1 VSFFV
6 PLVVDG
12 ALAGMVYALVALAF
26 VLVYKASRMINFAL
40 GEWVMLGARLV
51 ATGVHAL
58 GLPLVGGVGLG
69 VAGMVALAITFNRG
83 VVRPLVARPLIS
95 LLMVT
100 IGLGILMRGA
110 TVVIFA
116 GVPSRIPLPDLP
128 VPTILGVSIAPEKL
142 LAAAVAVVCIS
153 GVTWFFRA
161 TRTGVALRAMA
172 DDQQTALAV
181 GIDVHRHLGLTWAM
195 AGGLAAVAGTLWS
208 VASGGGFSLVLLGLK
223 VFPIVVVG
231 GLDSIPGTIV
241 SAVAMG
247 VLESLTVGY
256 LDPVVGAGFSTVV
269 SYVVLLAVLLIRP
282 YGLFGR
288 PAIERI

>member
-51 ATGVHAL
+51 AAGIHAFGLSL
-58 GLPLVGGVGLG
+58 GGGVAVGI
-69 VAGMVALAITFNRG
+69 AGMVALAMAFNRG
-83 VVRPLVARPLIS
+83 VVRPLVGRPLIS

-100 IGLGILMRGA
+100 IGLGILLRGA
-110 TVVIFA
+110 TTLIFA
-116 GVPSRIPLPDLP
+116 GVPSRIPLPALP
-128 VPTILGVSIAPEKL
+128 APTILGVSVAPEKL
-142 LAAAVAVVCIS
+142 LAATVAMVCI
-153 GVTWFFRA
+153 GAVTWFFRA
-161 TRTGVALRAMA
+161 TRTGLALRAMA

-181 GIDVHRHLGLTWAM
+181 GIDVHRHLGVTWAM

-208 VASGGGFSLVLLGLK
+208 VASGGGFSVVLLGLR

-241 SAVAMG
+241 SAVLMG

-256 LDPVVGAGFSTVV
+256 LDPVLGTGFSTVV
-269 SYVVLLAVLLIRP
+269 SYVVLLVVLLLRP
-282 YGLFGR
+282 YGLLGR
-288 PAIERI
+288 PAVERI

>member
-1 VSFFV
+1 MSFFV

-40 GEWVMLGARLV
+40 GEWLMLGARLV
-51 ATGVHAL
+51 ATGIHTL
-58 GLPLVGGVGLG
+58 GLSLVGGVGLG
-69 VAGMVALAITFNRG
+69 VVGMVALAVAFNRG

-110 TVVIFA
+110 TTLIFA
-116 GVPSRIPLPDLP
+116 GVPSRIPMPTLPT
-128 VPTILGVSIAPEKL
+128 PTILGVSVAPEKL

-153 GVTWFFRA
+153 GVTWFFRT
-161 TRTGVALRAMA
+161 TRTGLALRAMA

-231 GLDSIPGTIV
+231 GLDSIPGTLI

-256 LDPVVGAGFSTVV
+256 LDPVLGTGFSTVV
-269 SYVVLLAVLLIRP
+269 SYVVLLAVLLLRP
-282 YGLFGR
+282 YGLLGR
-288 PAIERI
+288 PAVERV

>member
-1 VSFFV
+1 MTFFV
-6 PLVVDG
+6 LLIVEG

-40 GEWVMLGARLV
+40 GEWVVLGARLV
-51 ATGVHAL
+51 ATGAQVL
-58 GLPLVGGVGLG
+58 GLSLGGAVGLG
-69 VAGMVALAITFNRG
+69 IAGMVAFAVTFNRW

-100 IGLGILMRGA
+100 IGLGILIRGGV
-110 TVVIFA
+110 TLIFA
-116 GVPSRIPLPDLP
+116 GVPSQIPLPVLDS
-128 VPTILGVSIAPEKL
+128 PTILGVSIAPEKIM
-142 LAAAVAVVCIS
+142 AAVVAVLCMIA
-153 GVTWFFRA
+153 VTWFFRS
-161 TRTGVALRAMA
+161 TRTGLALRAIA

-181 GIDVHRHLGLTWAM
+181 GIDVHHHLGITWAM
-195 AGGLAAVAGTLWS
+195 AGALAALAGTLWS

-223 VFPIVVVG
+223 VFPIVVIG

-256 LDPVVGAGFSTVV
+256 LDPILGGGFSTVL
-269 SYVVLLAVLLIRP
+269 SYLVLLTVLLVRP

-288 PAIERI
+288 PAVERI

>member
-51 ATGVHAL
+51 ATGTHTL

-69 VAGMVALAITFNRG
+69 VAGMVALAMAFNRG

-100 IGLGILMRGA
+100 IGLGIFLRGA
-110 TVVIFA
+110 TTLIFA
-116 GVPSRIPLPDLP
+116 GVPARIPMPTFSP
-128 VPTILGVSIAPEKL
+128 PTILGVSVPPEKL
-142 LAAAVAVVCIS
+142 LAAAVAVVCITV
-153 GVTWFFRA
+153 VTWFFRT
-161 TRTGVALRAMA
+161 TRTGLALRAMA

-195 AGGLAAVAGTLWS
+195 AGGLAALAGTLWS

-231 GLDSIPGTIV
+231 GLDSIPGTII
-241 SAVAMG
+241 SAVLMG

-256 LDPVVGAGFSTVV
+256 LDPVLGAGFSTVV
-269 SYVVLLAVLLIRP
+269 SYVVLLIVLLLRP
-282 YGLFGR
+282 YGLLGR
-288 PAIERI
+288 PAVERI

>member
-1 VSFFV
+1 MSFFV

-51 ATGVHAL
+51 ATGIHTL
-58 GLPLVGGVGLG
+58 GLSLVGGVGVG
-69 VAGMVALAITFNRG
+69 VAGMVALALVFNRG

-100 IGLGILMRGA
+100 IGLGILLRGA
-110 TVVIFA
+110 TTLLFA
-116 GVPSRIPLPDLP
+116 GVPSRIPVPVLPA
-128 VPTILGVSIAPEKL
+128 PTLFGVSMASEKL
-142 LAAAVAVVCIS
+142 LAAAVALICIS
-153 GVTWFFRA
+153 MVTWFFRA
-161 TRTGVALRAMA
+161 TRTGLALRAIA

-208 VASGGGFSLVLLGLK
+208 IASGGGFSVVLLGLR

-231 GLDSIPGTIV
+231 GLDSIPGTII
-241 SAVAMG
+241 SAIAMG

-256 LDPVVGAGFSTVV
+256 VDPALGTGFSTVV
-269 SYVVLLAVLLIRP
+269 SYLVLLVVLLFRP
-282 YGLFGR
+282 YGLLGR
-288 PAIERI
+288 PAIERV

>member
-51 ATGVHAL
+51 ATGIHTL
-58 GLPLVGGVGLG
+58 GLSLLGGVGLG
-69 VAGMVALAITFNRG
+69 VAGMVAVAVAFNRG

-100 IGLGILMRGA
+100 IGLGILLRGA
-110 TVVIFA
+110 TTLLFA
-116 GVPSRIPLPDLP
+116 AVPSRIPLPTLP
-128 VPTILGVSIAPEKL
+128 APTILGVNVAAEKL
-142 LAAAVAVVCIS
+142 LAAAVAIVCIAV
-153 GVTWFFRA
+153 VTWFFRT
-161 TRTGVALRAMA
+161 TRTGLALRAMA

-195 AGGLAAVAGTLWS
+195 AGALAAVAGTLWS
-208 VASGGGFSLVLLGLK
+208 VAAGGGFSLVLLGLK

-256 LDPVVGAGFSTVV
+256 LDPILGTGFSTVI
-269 SYVVLLAVLLIRP
+269 SYVVLLAVLLVRP

-288 PAIERI
+288 PAVERI

>member
-1 VSFFV
+1 MSFFV

-12 ALAGMVYALVALAF
+12 ALAGMVYALIALAF

-51 ATGVHAL
+51 ATGVNTL
-58 GLPLVGGVGLG
+58 GLSLGGGVGVG
-69 VAGMVALAITFNRG
+69 IAGMVVLAMAFNRG

-100 IGLGILMRGA
+100 IGLGILIRGA
-110 TVVIFA
+110 MTLIFA
-116 GVPSRIPLPDLP
+116 SVPARIPVPTLPT
-128 VPTILGVSIAPEKL
+128 PTILGVSVAPEKL
-142 LAAAVAVVCIS
+142 LAAAVAVVCITV
-153 GVTWFFRA
+153 VTWFFHT

-208 VASGGGFSLVLLGLK
+208 VASGGGFGLVLLGLK

-231 GLDSIPGTIV
+231 GLDSIPGTII
-241 SAVAMG
+241 SAVLMG

-256 LDPVVGAGFSTVV
+256 IDPVLGTGFSTVV
-269 SYVVLLAVLLIRP
+269 SYIVLLVVLLLRP
-282 YGLFGR
+282 YGLLGG
-288 PAIERI
+288 PAIERV

>member
-12 ALAGMVYALVALAF
+12 ALAGMVYALIALAF

-40 GEWVMLGARLV
+40 GEWVMLGGRLV
-51 ATGVHAL
+51 AAGVHAL
-58 GLPLVGGVGLG
+58 GLSLGGGVGLG
-69 VAGMVALAITFNRG
+69 VAGMVVLAVTFNRS

-100 IGLGILMRGA
+100 IGLGILLRGA
-110 TVVIFA
+110 VALIFS
-116 GVPSRIPLPDLP
+116 GVPSRIPLPLWDS
-128 VPTILGVSIAPEKL
+128 PTVLGVSVAPEKL
-142 LAAAVAVVCIS
+142 VAAAVAVVCMTA
-153 GVTWFFRA
+153 VTWFFRT
-161 TRTGVALRAMA
+161 TRTGLALRAMA

-181 GIDVHRHLGLTWAM
+181 GIDVHRHLGFAWAM

-208 VASGGGFSLVLLGLK
+208 VAAGGGFGLMLLGLK

-231 GLDSIPGTIV
+231 GLDSIPGTII
-241 SAVAMG
+241 SAVGMG

-256 LDPVVGAGFSTVV
+256 LDPILGAGFSTVV
-269 SYVVLLAVLLIRP
+269 SYIVLLAVLLIRP
-282 YGLFGR
+282 YGLLGR
-288 PAIERI
+288 PAVERI

>member
-12 ALAGMVYALVALAF
+12 ALAGMVYALIALAF

-51 ATGVHAL
+51 ATGVHVL
-58 GLPLVGGVGLG
+58 GLSLGGGVGLG
-69 VAGMVALAITFNRG
+69 IAGMVVLAVTFNRA

-100 IGLGILMRGA
+100 IGLGILLRGA
-110 TVVIFA
+110 AAVVFS
-116 GVPSRIPLPDLP
+116 GVPSAIPLPLWDS
-128 VPTILGVSIAPEKL
+128 PTIFGISVAPEKL
-142 LAAAVAVVCIS
+142 LAAAFAVVCMTA
-153 GVTWFFRA
+153 VTWFFRT
-161 TRTGVALRAMA
+161 TRTGLALRAMA

-181 GIDVHRHLGLTWAM
+181 GIDVHRHLGFAWAM

-208 VASGGGFSLVLLGLK
+208 VASGGGFGLVLLGLR

-231 GLDSIPGTIV
+231 GLDSIPGTII
-241 SAVAMG
+241 SAVGMG

-256 LDPVVGAGFSTVV
+256 LDPILGAGFSTVV
-269 SYVVLLAVLLIRP
+269 SYVVLLAVLLVRP
-282 YGLFGR
+282 YGLLGR

>member
-51 ATGVHAL
+51 ATGVYGL
-58 GLPLVGGVGLG
+58 GLPLAGGVGLG
-69 VAGMVALAITFNRG
+69 IAGMVALAVAFNRG

-100 IGLGILMRGA
+100 IGLGILIRGA

-128 VPTILGVSIAPEKL
+128 APTILGVSVAPEKL
-142 LAAAVAVVCIS
+142 VAAAVAVVCIT
-153 GVTWFFRA
+153 GVTWFFRT
-161 TRTGVALRAMA
+161 TRTGLALRAMA

-208 VASGGGFSLVLLGLK
+208 VASGGGFSLVLLGLR

-231 GLDSIPGTIV
+231 GLDSIPGTII
-241 SAVAMG
+241 SAVGLG

-256 LDPVVGAGFSTVV
+256 LDPILGAGFSAVV
-269 SYVVLLAVLLIRP
+269 SYVVLLVVLLVRP
-282 YGLFGR
+282 YGLLGR

>member
-1 VSFFV
+1 MSFFV

-69 VAGMVALAITFNRG
+69 VAGMVALAIAFNRG

-110 TVVIFA
+110 TVVLFA

-128 VPTILGVSIAPEKL
+128 IPTILGVSIAPEKL

-269 SYVVLLAVLLIRP
+269 SYVVLLVVLLIRP

-288 PAIERI
+288 PTIERV

>member
-1 VSFFV
+1 
-6 PLVVDG
+6 
-12 ALAGMVYALVALAF
+12 M
-26 VLVYKASRMINFAL
+26 
-40 GEWVMLGARLV
+40 
-51 ATGVHAL
+51 
-58 GLPLVGGVGLG
+58 
-69 VAGMVALAITFNRG
+69 
-83 VVRPLVARPLIS
+83 
-95 LLMVT
+95 
-100 IGLGILMRGA
+100 
-110 TVVIFA
+110 
-116 GVPSRIPLPDLP
+116 
-128 VPTILGVSIAPEKL
+128 
-142 LAAAVAVVCIS
+142 AVVCIS
-153 GVTWFFRA
+153 GVTWFFRS
-161 TRTGVALRAMA
+161 TRAGLALRAMA

-269 SYVVLLAVLLIRP
+269 SYVVLLVVLLIRP

>member
-6 PLVVDG
+6 LLVVDG

-51 ATGVHAL
+51 ATGMHTL
-58 GLPLVGGVGLG
+58 GLSLVGGVGLG
-69 VAGMVALAITFNRG
+69 MAGMVALAMAFNRG

-110 TVVIFA
+110 TTLIFA
-116 GVPSRIPLPDLP
+116 GVPSGIPVPTLPT
-128 VPTILGVSIAPEKL
+128 PTILGVSVAPEKL
-142 LAAAVAVVCIS
+142 LAAAVAVVCITV
-153 GVTWFFRA
+153 VTWFFRA
-161 TRTGVALRAMA
+161 TRTGLALRAMA

-181 GIDVHRHLGLTWAM
+181 GIDVHHHLGLTWAM
-195 AGGLAAVAGTLWS
+195 AGALAAVAGTLWS

-256 LDPVVGAGFSTVV
+256 LDPVLGTGFSTVV
-269 SYVVLLAVLLIRP
+269 SYVVLLAVLLLRP
-282 YGLFGR
+282 YGLMGR
-288 PAIERI
+288 PAVERI